1 MDKKKIFQI
10 ALGVVAVV
18 LVGCLILALVGR
30 EHRAGTE
37 VSNSGTLQTTAG
49 TDATVGVETYPD
61 NTTEGGA
68 AGGSHPV
75 SPEDTDIDI
84 SIDMEDRT
92 EEPDNTVNDD
102 TNQEDPSYGDGEKE
116 DGVIDFKDLLNIG
129 NAGDR

>member
-10 ALGVVAVV
+10 ALWVVAVV

-37 VSNSGTLQTTAG
+37 VPNNGTSQTTAG

-61 NTTEGGA
+61 NTTEGST

-84 SIDMEDRT
+84 SIDIEDRT

-102 TNQEDPSYGDGEKE
+102 TNQEDPSHENGEKE
-116 DGVIDFKDLLNIG
+116 DGVIDFKDLLNVG

>member
-10 ALGVVAVV
+10 ALGVVAVI

-30 EHRAGTE
+30 EHRENTE
-37 VSNSGTLQTTAG
+37 VPNNGTSQTTAG

-61 NTTEGGA
+61 NTTEGTT
-68 AGGSHPV
+68 AGGGHPV

-84 SIDMEDRT
+84 SIDIEDQT

-102 TNQEDPSYGDGEKE
+102 TNQEDPSYENGEKE
-116 DGVIDFKDLLNIG
+116 DGVIDFKDLLNVG